1 MGHRRTHGR
10 PANETSGTGRG
21 SSGRGRRPVV
31 GSSLALS
38 PGLRPVPLSAVRL
51 SSGTEF
57 AAAEQLNTRYLLSL
71 PVDRL
76 LWSFRK
82 VAGLPT
88 PGTPFGAWEA
98 AEGGYPDP
106 ATPTRTLRGHFVG
119 HLLSGLALGFS
130 SSSSDALA
138 GRAAEIVAGLRACQ
152 LALGSGFVSAWPA
165 VVLDTLEAG
174 DFAAVWAPLYTLHK
188 ILAGL
193 LDVHQLIE
201 MPTAGDEAAGAGA
214 ADVGAAGAAEATRA
228 AGGTAADDGAA
239 PGVALLV
246 AEGLVAYLDERV
258 RRVRAEHGDDWW
270 QAILEVEFGG
280 IGEAAHRLAAVCA
293 AAQRTAAAA
302 AALRLGRA
310 FVKHSFHAPLAR
322 GRDALGGLHANT
334 HLPLLVHA
342 ARAAEVEALI
352 GGSRPSD
359 APGTALA
366 DADSAAAAAAATA
379 IGVGSAEGLPA
390 AMLAAS
396 VQGYCTLQL
405 GYAYAGSLGSSVNE
419 HWPRAAASTGR
430 APAASRLPLTA
441 PRTSP
446 EAVPTLPMQASPS
459 AQAYMHHNP
468 SPDPDLPRDPSPG
481 ECERSAAYMY
491 THCAAA
497 CAADALRRRRRDQP
511 DAEAAEAAAHA
522 GGGGRGSAGGGA
534 APIVEGGTSLV
545 AADSDG
551 FHTQESCTQYNA
563 LRLNLE
569 LFRRSPDAAL
579 ADAYE
584 RKLLNGVMGI
594 QHPNH
599 PGRMVYMMPLGH
611 GVSKAR
617 ANWAGFGDPEES
629 FWCCYGT
636 GVESFAKLAEG
647 AFFEADETQPDKA
660 RPAWSD
666 DGHGRPGGRPGLW
679 VSQFLPSTLVWRAG
693 GARLTLQRRLS
704 TSCTALTVSVRLEPL
719 GSGTD
724 PCFEAAGCTVWLRL
738 PSWAAAEPI
747 LGAPRAR
754 IRRASHRASALPRWR
769 RRARRPLRAR
779 APRVGGR

>member
-1 MGHRRTHGR
+1 M
-10 PANETSGTGRG
+10 
-21 SSGRGRRPVV
+21 
-31 GSSLALS
+31 
-38 PGLRPVPLSAVRL
+38 RL

-322 GRDALGGLHANT
+322 GRDALGGLHAN
-334 HLPLLVHA
+334 
-342 ARAAEVEALI
+342 
-352 GGSRPSD
+352 
-359 APGTALA
+359 
-366 DADSAAAAAAATA
+366 SAAAAAAATA

-430 APAASRLPLTA
+430 ASRVTFA
-441 PRTSP
+441 PDGT
-446 EAVPTLPMQASPS
+446 E
-459 AQAYMHHNP
+459 
-468 SPDPDLPRDPSPG
+468 DLSG
-481 ECERSAAYMY
+481 G
-491 THCAAA
+491 CA
-497 CAADALRRRRRDQP
+497 D
-511 DAEAAEAAAHA
+511 
-522 GGGGRGSAGGGA
+522 
-534 APIVEGGTSLV
+534 
-545 AADSDG
+545 
-551 FHTQESCTQYNA
+551 
-563 LRLNLE
+563 
-569 LFRRSPDAAL
+569 L
-579 ADAYE
+579 ADAGESE
-584 RKLLNGVMGI
+584 RSGV
-594 QHPNH
+594 HAP
-599 PGRMVYMMPLGH
+599 
-611 GVSKAR
+611 
-617 ANWAGFGDPEES
+617 
-629 FWCCYGT
+629 
-636 GVESFAKLAEG
+636 
-647 AFFEADETQPDKA
+647 QPK
-660 RPAWSD
+660 P
-666 DGHGRPGGRPGLW
+666 
-679 VSQFLPSTLVWRAG
+679 
-693 GARLTLQRRLS
+693 
-704 TSCTALTVSVRLEPL
+704 
-719 GSGTD
+719 
-724 PCFEAAGCTVWLRL
+724 
-738 PSWAAAEPI
+738 
-747 LGAPRAR
+747 
-754 IRRASHRASALPRWR
+754 
-769 RRARRPLRAR
+769 
-779 APRVGGR
+779 